1 MSTNAMTTTTTSY
14 IFSAIEPNINMSA
27 NMSGD
32 DSDRHDHKLMKI
44 NSDGST
50 NLANL
55 SNLSKSLDMERNL
68 MINLDD
74 RELWCRFQNLTNE
87 MIVTKNGRRMFP
99 VVKITANGL
108 DPAAMY
114 TVLLEFVQIDSHRWK
129 YVNGEWV
136 SCMMIIIEVAS
147 GDNQLR

>member
-1 MSTNAMTTTTTSY
+1 MTSKAMTTTTTSY
-14 IFSAIEPNINMSA
+14 ILSSIEPNINIAASL
-27 NMSGD
+27 D
-32 DSDRHDHKLMKI
+32 DSDDHKILKL
-44 NSDGST
+44 NADPSSGLL
-50 NLANL
+50 NLNK
-55 SNLSKSLDMERNL
+55 NLDMERNL
-68 MINLDD
+68 MVNLDD

-99 VVKITANGL
+99 VVKISATGL

-136 SCMMIIIEVAS
+136 SCERK
-147 GDNQLR
+147 N

>member
-1 MSTNAMTTTTTSY
+1 MTTTTTSY
-14 IFSAIEPNINMSA
+14 ILSTVEPNNINIA
-27 NMSGD
+27 TTLN
-32 DSDRHDHKLMKI
+32 DSDRYSDNKTIKL
-44 NSDGST
+44 NAEASP
-50 NLANL
+50 NLTNL
-55 SNLSKSLDMERNL
+55 SNRSKGIDMERNL

-99 VVKITANGL
+99 VVKISASGL

-114 TVLLEFVQIDSHRWK
+114 TVLLDFVQIDSHRWK

-136 SCMMIIIEVAS
+136 SCTYVII
-147 GDNQLR
+147 D